1 MTASRDKTIK
11 IWVEE
16 SANTYTQLST
26 LVSVDMHACVHAAL
40 IDALDGLLL
49 SSRVSLRGEL
59 THRRPLCP
67 RVPCV
72 PHASMVAWPMLLAF
86 PPAPPP
92 PPPPRWATL
101 ITLGRSR
108 TCLPASMRSCRRGR
122 SSQVSVWGEGLGQAE
137 GAWFAGALGP

>member
-72 PHASMVAWPMLLAF
+72 PHAMHGRMAHAPRL
-86 PPAPPP
+86 PPCSSPT
-92 PPPPRWATL
+92 PPRWATL

-108 TCLPASMRSCRRGR
+108 SCLPASMRSCRRGR